1 MNIRKLLVLALSC
14 LCLPLFS
21 QEAALKL
28 RTVVIDPGHG
38 GHDSGCVS
46 RDRQTKEK
54 DLVLDI
60 GKRLAEKIRRECPD
74 VKVIMTRSDDRFIE
88 LYDRA
93 KIANKANA
101 NLFISIH
108 VDAVD
113 TRRNTNWRTVNGYT
127 VYTMGESKNNANME
141 TIKRENSVILLED
154 DYTTK
159 YQGFDPND
167 TESYIFFSLMQNAN
181 QEQSVHFG
189 EIVSREMGKGGPFR
203 HSKGIR
209 QAPFLVLWRTA
220 MPSVL
225 VECGYITSEGDLA
238 ALRSEEGRD
247 KIAARLCR
255 GFRLYK
261 AEYEGV
267 TLNLPEPVEEPTPE
281 PAPEPAPEPVTEPA
295 AQPVAAP
302 APAAQPA
309 ADTAAVRYGIQI
321 MASGKKLREGDPAL
335 KGLSAQAVP
344 SGVLYK
350 YIVSVSEK
358 LSTTRADLPA
368 VKKKFPDAF
377 LVKMDENGVTRVK

>member
-1 MNIRKLLVLALSC
+1 MDGMNTRKLLVLVLSC

-38 GHDSGCVS
+38 GHDAGCVS

-113 TRRNTNWRTVNGYT
+113 TRRNPNWRTVNGYT

-189 EIVSREMGKGGPFR
+189 EIVSREMGKNGPFR

-238 ALRSEEGRD
+238 TLRIEEGRD
-247 KIAARLCR
+247 LIAARLCR
-255 GFRLYK
+255 GFRIYK
-261 AEYEGV
+261 AEYEG
-267 TLNLPEPVEEPTPE
+267 TKLELEETK
-281 PAPEPAPEPVTEPA
+281 
-295 AQPVAAP
+295 
-302 APAAQPA
+302 PA

-321 MASGKKLREGDPAL
+321 MASGKRLREGDPAL
-335 KGLSAQAVP
+335 KGLSALAVP

-350 YIVSVSEK
+350 YIVSVSTE
-358 LSTTRADLPA
+358 LSTTRENLPS

-377 LVKMDENGVTRVK
+377 LVKMDENGVNRVK

>member
-1 MNIRKLLVLALSC
+1 MDGMNTRKLLVLVLSC

-38 GHDSGCVS
+38 GHDAGCVS

-113 TRRNTNWRTVNGYT
+113 TRRNPNWRTVNGYT

-189 EIVSREMGKGGPFR
+189 EIVSREMGKNGPFR

-238 ALRSEEGRD
+238 VLRTEEGRD
-247 KIAARLCR
+247 KIAARRCR
-255 GFRLYK
+255 GFRIYK
-261 AEYEGV
+261 AEYEG
-267 TLNLPEPVEEPTPE
+267 TKLELEEIKPE
-281 PAPEPAPEPVTEPA
+281 
-295 AQPVAAP
+295 
-302 APAAQPA
+302 

-321 MASGKKLREGDPAL
+321 MASGKRLREGDPAL

-350 YIVSVSEK
+350 YIVAVSTE
-358 LSTTRADLPA
+358 LSTTRENLPS

-377 LVKMDENGVTRVK
+377 LVKMDENGVNRVK

>member
-1 MNIRKLLVLALSC
+1 MDGMNTRKLLVLALSC

-38 GHDSGCVS
+38 GHDAGCVS

-113 TRRNTNWRTVNGYT
+113 TRRNPNWRTVNGYT

-189 EIVSREMGKGGPFR
+189 EIVSREMGNGGPFR

-238 ALRSEEGRD
+238 TLRTEEGRD
-247 KIAARLCR
+247 LIAARLCR
-255 GFRLYK
+255 GFRIYK
-261 AEYEGV
+261 AEYEG
-267 TLNLPEPVEEPTPE
+267 TKLELEETK
-281 PAPEPAPEPVTEPA
+281 
-295 AQPVAAP
+295 
-302 APAAQPA
+302 PA

-321 MASGKKLREGDPAL
+321 MASGKRLREGDPAL

-350 YIVSVSEK
+350 YIVSVSTE
-358 LSTTRADLPA
+358 LSTTRADLPV

>member
-1 MNIRKLLVLALSC
+1 MDGMNTRKLLVLVLSC

-38 GHDSGCVS
+38 GHDAGCVS

-113 TRRNTNWRTVNGYT
+113 TRRNPNWRTVNGYT

-189 EIVSREMGKGGPFR
+189 EIVSREMGKNGPFR

-238 ALRSEEGRD
+238 VLRTEEGRD
-247 KIAARLCR
+247 LIAARLCR
-255 GFRLYK
+255 GFRIYK
-261 AEYEGV
+261 AEYEG
-267 TLNLPEPVEEPTPE
+267 TKLELEETKPE
-281 PAPEPAPEPVTEPA
+281 
-295 AQPVAAP
+295 
-302 APAAQPA
+302 

-321 MASGKKLREGDPAL
+321 MASGKRLREGDPAL

-350 YIVSVSEK
+350 YIVSVSTE
-358 LSTTRADLPA
+358 LSTTRENLPS

-377 LVKMDENGVTRVK
+377 LVKMDENGVNRVK

>member
-1 MNIRKLLVLALSC
+1 MDGMNTRKLLVLVLSC

-38 GHDSGCVS
+38 GHDAGCVS

-113 TRRNTNWRTVNGYT
+113 TRRNPNWRTVNGYT

-189 EIVSREMGKGGPFR
+189 EIVSREMGNGGPFR

-209 QAPFLVLWRTA
+209 QAPFLVLWRTV

-238 ALRSEEGRD
+238 TLRTEEGRD
-247 KIAARLCR
+247 LIAARLCR
-255 GFRLYK
+255 GFRIYK
-261 AEYEGV
+261 AEYEG
-267 TLNLPEPVEEPTPE
+267 TKQELEETKPE
-281 PAPEPAPEPVTEPA
+281 
-295 AQPVAAP
+295 
-302 APAAQPA
+302 

-321 MASGKKLREGDPAL
+321 MASGKRLREGDPAL

-350 YIVSVSEK
+350 YIVSVSTE
-358 LSTTRADLPA
+358 LSTTRENLPS

-377 LVKMDENGVTRVK
+377 LVKMDENGVNRVK

>member
-1 MNIRKLLVLALSC
+1 MDGMNTRKLLVLVLSC

-38 GHDSGCVS
+38 GHDAGCVS

-113 TRRNTNWRTVNGYT
+113 TRRNPNWRTVNGYT

-189 EIVSREMGKGGPFR
+189 EIVSREMGKNGPFR

-209 QAPFLVLWRTA
+209 QAPFLVLWLVLWCTA

-238 ALRSEEGRD
+238 TLRTEEGRD
-247 KIAARLCR
+247 LIAARLCR
-255 GFRLYK
+255 GFRIYK
-261 AEYEGV
+261 AEYEG
-267 TLNLPEPVEEPTPE
+267 TKLAAEGPKEET
-281 PAPEPAPEPVTEPA
+281 VEPA
-295 AQPVAAP
+295 AEAVKPE
-302 APAAQPA
+302 

-321 MASGKKLREGDPAL
+321 MASGKRLREGDPAL
-335 KGLSAQAVP
+335 KGLSA
-344 SGVLYK
+344 LYK
-350 YIVSVSEK
+350 YIVAVSTE
-358 LSTTRADLPA
+358 LSTTRENLPS

-377 LVKMDENGVTRVK
+377 LVKMDENGVNRVK

>member
-1 MNIRKLLVLALSC
+1 MDGMNTRKLLVLVLSC

-38 GHDSGCVS
+38 GHDAGCVS

-113 TRRNTNWRTVNGYT
+113 TRRNPNWRTVNGYT

-189 EIVSREMGKGGPFR
+189 EIVSREMGKNGPFR

-238 ALRSEEGRD
+238 TLRTEEGRD
-247 KIAARLCR
+247 LIAARLCR
-255 GFRLYK
+255 GFRIYK
-261 AEYEGV
+261 AEYEG
-267 TLNLPEPVEEPTPE
+267 TKQELEETK
-281 PAPEPAPEPVTEPA
+281 
-295 AQPVAAP
+295 
-302 APAAQPA
+302 PA

-321 MASGKKLREGDPAL
+321 MASGKRLREGDPAL

-350 YIVSVSEK
+350 YIVSVSTE
-358 LSTTRADLPA
+358 LSTTRENLPS

-377 LVKMDENGVTRVK
+377 LVKMDENGVNRVK

>member
-1 MNIRKLLVLALSC
+1 MDGMNTRKLLVLVLSC

-38 GHDSGCVS
+38 GHDAGCVS

-113 TRRNTNWRTVNGYT
+113 TRRNPNWRTVNGYT

-189 EIVSREMGKGGPFR
+189 EIVSREMGKNGPFR

-238 ALRSEEGRD
+238 VLRTEEGRD

-255 GFRLYK
+255 GFRIYK
-261 AEYEGV
+261 AEYEG
-267 TLNLPEPVEEPTPE
+267 TKQELEETK
-281 PAPEPAPEPVTEPA
+281 
-295 AQPVAAP
+295 
-302 APAAQPA
+302 PA

-321 MASGKKLREGDPAL
+321 MASGKRLREGDPAL

-350 YIVSVSEK
+350 YIVSVSTE
-358 LSTTRADLPA
+358 LSTTRENLPS

-377 LVKMDENGVTRVK
+377 LVKMDENGVNRVK

>member
-1 MNIRKLLVLALSC
+1 MNTRKLLVLALSC

-38 GHDSGCVS
+38 GHDAGCVS

-74 VKVIMTRSDDRFIE
+74 VKVIMTRSDDRFVE

-113 TRRNTNWRTVNGYT
+113 TRKNTHWRTVNGYT

-189 EIVSREMGKGGPFR
+189 EIVSREMGEGGPFR

-225 VECGYITSEGDLA
+225 VECGYITNEGDLA
-238 ALRSEEGRD
+238 ALRTEEGRD

-255 GFRLYK
+255 GFRVYK
-261 AEYEGV
+261 AEYEGTSV
-267 TLNLPEPVEEPTPE
+267 EPEGKKPVPEKAVPEKTVEAPAGEGEPEPRTKV
-281 PAPEPAPEPVTEPA
+281 PAGVDA
-295 AQPVAAP
+295 
-302 APAAQPA
+302 
-309 ADTAAVRYGIQI
+309 AAVRYGIQI
-321 MASGKKLREGDPAL
+321 MASGKKLKEGDPAM
-335 KGLSAQAVP
+335 KGLKAEAVRVG
-344 SGVLYK
+344 SLFK
-350 YIVSVSEK
+350 YIVSVSPE
-358 LSTTRADLPA
+358 LSTTKADLPA
-368 VKKKFPDAF
+368 VRKKFPDAF
-377 LVKMDENGVTRVK
+377 LVQLDENGVNRIR

>member
-1 MNIRKLLVLALSC
+1 
-14 LCLPLFS
+14 
-21 QEAALKL
+21 
-28 RTVVIDPGHG
+28 
-38 GHDSGCVS
+38 
-46 RDRQTKEK
+46 
-54 DLVLDI
+54 
-60 GKRLAEKIRRECPD
+60 
-74 VKVIMTRSDDRFIE
+74 MTRSDDRFIE

-113 TRRNTNWRTVNGYT
+113 TRRNPNWRTVNGYT

-189 EIVSREMGKGGPFR
+189 EIVSREMGKNGPFR

-238 ALRSEEGRD
+238 VLRTEEGRD

-255 GFRLYK
+255 GFRIYK
-261 AEYEGV
+261 AEYEGTV
-267 TLNLPEPVEEPTPE
+267 LDIAEPVS
-281 PAPEPAPEPVTEPA
+281 
-295 AQPVAAP
+295 PVADP
-302 APAAQPA
+302 VKQVS
-309 ADTAAVRYGIQI
+309 DTAAVRYGIQI
-321 MASGKKLREGDPAL
+321 MASGKRLREGDPAL

-350 YIVSVSEK
+350 YIVSVSTE
-358 LSTTRADLPA
+358 LSTTRENLPS

-377 LVKMDENGVTRVK
+377 LVKMDENGVNRVK

>member
-1 MNIRKLLVLALSC
+1 MDGMNTRKLLVLVLSC

-38 GHDSGCVS
+38 GHDAGCVS

-113 TRRNTNWRTVNGYT
+113 TRRNPNWRTVNGYT

-189 EIVSREMGKGGPFR
+189 EIVSREMGKNGPFR

-238 ALRSEEGRD
+238 VLRAEEGRD

-255 GFRLYK
+255 GFRIYK
-261 AEYEGV
+261 AEYEG
-267 TLNLPEPVEEPTPE
+267 TKLELEEIKPE
-281 PAPEPAPEPVTEPA
+281 
-295 AQPVAAP
+295 
-302 APAAQPA
+302 

-321 MASGKKLREGDPAL
+321 MASGKRLREGDPAL

-350 YIVSVSEK
+350 YIVSVSTE
-358 LSTTRADLPA
+358 LSTTRADLPS

-377 LVKMDENGVTRVK
+377 LVKMDENGVIRFK

>member
-1 MNIRKLLVLALSC
+1 MDGMNTRKLLVLVLSC

-38 GHDSGCVS
+38 GHDAGCVS

-113 TRRNTNWRTVNGYT
+113 TRRNPNWRTVNGYT
-127 VYTMGESKNNANME
+127 GYTMGESKNNANME

-189 EIVSREMGKGGPFR
+189 EIVSREMGKNGPFR

-238 ALRSEEGRD
+238 VLRTEEGRD

-255 GFRLYK
+255 GFRIYK
-261 AEYEGV
+261 AEYEG
-267 TLNLPEPVEEPTPE
+267 TKLELEETKPE
-281 PAPEPAPEPVTEPA
+281 
-295 AQPVAAP
+295 
-302 APAAQPA
+302 

-321 MASGKKLREGDPAL
+321 MASGKRLREGDPAL

-350 YIVSVSEK
+350 YIVSVSTE
-358 LSTTRADLPA
+358 LSTTRENLPS

-377 LVKMDENGVTRVK
+377 LVKMDENGVNRVK

>member
-1 MNIRKLLVLALSC
+1 MDGMNTRKLLVLVLSC

-38 GHDSGCVS
+38 GHDAGCVS

-113 TRRNTNWRTVNGYT
+113 TRRNPNWRTVNGYT

-189 EIVSREMGKGGPFR
+189 EIVSREMGKNGPFR

-238 ALRSEEGRD
+238 VLRTEEGRD

-255 GFRLYK
+255 GFRIYK
-261 AEYEGV
+261 AEYEG
-267 TLNLPEPVEEPTPE
+267 TKQELEEIKPE
-281 PAPEPAPEPVTEPA
+281 
-295 AQPVAAP
+295 
-302 APAAQPA
+302 

-321 MASGKKLREGDPAL
+321 MASGKRLREGDPAL
-335 KGLSAQAVP
+335 KGLSALAVP

-350 YIVSVSEK
+350 YIVSVSTE
-358 LSTTRADLPA
+358 LSTTRENLPS

-377 LVKMDENGVTRVK
+377 LVKMDENGVNRVK

>member
-1 MNIRKLLVLALSC
+1 MNTRKLLVLVLSC

-38 GHDSGCVS
+38 GHDAGCVS

-113 TRRNTNWRTVNGYT
+113 TRRNPNWRTVNGYT

-189 EIVSREMGKGGPFR
+189 EIVSREMGKNGPFR

-209 QAPFLVLWRTA
+209 QAPFLVLWCTA

-238 ALRSEEGRD
+238 TLRTEEGRD
-247 KIAARLCR
+247 LIAARLCR
-255 GFRLYK
+255 GFRIYK
-261 AEYEGV
+261 AEYEG
-267 TLNLPEPVEEPTPE
+267 TKL
-281 PAPEPAPEPVTEPA
+281 A
-295 AQPVAAP
+295 
-302 APAAQPA
+302 
-309 ADTAAVRYGIQI
+309 I
-321 MASGKKLREGDPAL
+321 MASGKRLREGDPAL

-350 YIVSVSEK
+350 YIVAVSTE
-358 LSTTRADLPA
+358 LSTTRENLPS

-377 LVKMDENGVTRVK
+377 LVKMDENGVNRVK

>member
-1 MNIRKLLVLALSC
+1 MNTRKLLVLVLSC

-38 GHDSGCVS
+38 GHDAGCVS

-113 TRRNTNWRTVNGYT
+113 TRRNPNWRTVNGYT

-189 EIVSREMGKGGPFR
+189 EIVSREMGKNGPFR

-238 ALRSEEGRD
+238 TLRTEEGRD
-247 KIAARLCR
+247 LIAARLCR
-255 GFRLYK
+255 GFRIYK
-261 AEYEGV
+261 AEYEG
-267 TLNLPEPVEEPTPE
+267 TKQELEETK
-281 PAPEPAPEPVTEPA
+281 
-295 AQPVAAP
+295 
-302 APAAQPA
+302 PA

-321 MASGKKLREGDPAL
+321 MASGKRLREGDPAL

-350 YIVSVSEK
+350 YIVSVSTE
-358 LSTTRADLPA
+358 LSTTRENLPS

-377 LVKMDENGVTRVK
+377 LVKMDENGVNRVK

>member
-1 MNIRKLLVLALSC
+1 MDGMNTRKLLVLVLSC

-38 GHDSGCVS
+38 GHDAGCVS

-113 TRRNTNWRTVNGYT
+113 TRRNPNWRTVNGYT

-189 EIVSREMGKGGPFR
+189 EIVSRERGKNGPFR

-238 ALRSEEGRD
+238 VLRTEEGRD

-255 GFRLYK
+255 GFRIYK
-261 AEYEGV
+261 AEYEG
-267 TLNLPEPVEEPTPE
+267 TKLELEETKPE
-281 PAPEPAPEPVTEPA
+281 
-295 AQPVAAP
+295 
-302 APAAQPA
+302 

-321 MASGKKLREGDPAL
+321 MASGKRLREGDPAL

-350 YIVSVSEK
+350 YIVSVSTE
-358 LSTTRADLPA
+358 LSTTRENLPS

-377 LVKMDENGVTRVK
+377 LVKMDENGVNRVK

>member
-1 MNIRKLLVLALSC
+1 MDGMNTRKLLVLVLSC

-38 GHDSGCVS
+38 GHDAGCVS

-113 TRRNTNWRTVNGYT
+113 TRRNPNWRTVNGYT

-189 EIVSREMGKGGPFR
+189 EIVSREMGKNGPFR

-238 ALRSEEGRD
+238 TLRTEEGRD
-247 KIAARLCR
+247 LIAARLCR
-255 GFRLYK
+255 GFRIYK
-261 AEYEGV
+261 AEYEG
-267 TLNLPEPVEEPTPE
+267 TKQELEEIKPE
-281 PAPEPAPEPVTEPA
+281 
-295 AQPVAAP
+295 
-302 APAAQPA
+302 

-321 MASGKKLREGDPAL
+321 MASGKMLHKGDPAL

-350 YIVSVSEK
+350 YIVSVSTE
-358 LSTTRADLPA
+358 LSTTRENLPS

-377 LVKMDENGVTRVK
+377 LVKMDENGVNRVK

>member
-1 MNIRKLLVLALSC
+1 MDGMNTRKLLVLVLSC

-38 GHDSGCVS
+38 GHDAGCVS

-60 GKRLAEKIRRECPD
+60 GKRLAEKIRRECLD

-113 TRRNTNWRTVNGYT
+113 TRRNPNWRTVNGYT

-189 EIVSREMGKGGPFR
+189 EIVSREMGKNGPFR

-238 ALRSEEGRD
+238 TLRTEEGRD
-247 KIAARLCR
+247 LIAARLCR
-255 GFRLYK
+255 GFRIYK
-261 AEYEGV
+261 AEYEG
-267 TLNLPEPVEEPTPE
+267 TKQELEETKLAAEGPKAET
-281 PAPEPAPEPVTEPA
+281 VEPA
-295 AQPVAAP
+295 AEAVK
-302 APAAQPA
+302 PA

-321 MASGKKLREGDPAL
+321 MASGKRLREGDPAL

-350 YIVSVSEK
+350 YIVSVSTE
-358 LSTTRADLPA
+358 LSTTRENLPS

-377 LVKMDENGVTRVK
+377 LVKMDENGVNRVK

>member
-1 MNIRKLLVLALSC
+1 MNIQKLLVLALSC

-108 VDAVD
+108 VDAID

-238 ALRSEEGRD
+238 VLRTEEGRD

-267 TLNLPEPVEEPTPE
+267 TLNLPEPVEEP
-281 PAPEPAPEPVTEPA
+281 
-295 AQPVAAP
+295 

-321 MASGKKLREGDPAL
+321 MASGKKLRNGDPAL

-358 LSTTRADLPA
+358 LSTTRADLPV

-377 LVKMDENGVTRVK
+377 LVKMDENGVNRVK

>member
-38 GHDSGCVS
+38 G
-46 RDRQTKEK
+46 
-54 DLVLDI
+54 VLDI

-238 ALRSEEGRD
+238 ALRTEEGRD

-267 TLNLPEPVEEPTPE
+267 TLNLPEPVEEPVE
-281 PAPEPAPEPVTEPA
+281 E
-295 AQPVAAP
+295 
-302 APAAQPA
+302 PA

>member
-1 MNIRKLLVLALSC
+1 MNTRKLLVLVLSC

-38 GHDSGCVS
+38 GHDAGCVS

-113 TRRNTNWRTVNGYT
+113 TRRNPNWRTVNGYT

-189 EIVSREMGKGGPFR
+189 EIVSREMGKNGPFR
-203 HSKGIR
+203 QSKGIR

-238 ALRSEEGRD
+238 VLRTEEGRD

-255 GFRLYK
+255 GFRIYK
-261 AEYEGV
+261 AEYEG
-267 TLNLPEPVEEPTPE
+267 TKLELEETK
-281 PAPEPAPEPVTEPA
+281 
-295 AQPVAAP
+295 
-302 APAAQPA
+302 PA

-321 MASGKKLREGDPAL
+321 MASGKRLREGDPAL

-350 YIVSVSEK
+350 YIVSVSTE
-358 LSTTRADLPA
+358 LSTTRENLPS

-377 LVKMDENGVTRVK
+377 LVKMDENGVNRVK

>member
-1 MNIRKLLVLALSC
+1 MDGMNTRKLLVLVLSC

-38 GHDSGCVS
+38 GHDAGCVS

-113 TRRNTNWRTVNGYT
+113 TRRNPNWRTVNGYT

-189 EIVSREMGKGGPFR
+189 EIVSREMGNGGPFR

-238 ALRSEEGRD
+238 VLRTEEGRD

-255 GFRLYK
+255 GFRIYK
-261 AEYEGV
+261 AEYEG
-267 TLNLPEPVEEPTPE
+267 TKQELEETK
-281 PAPEPAPEPVTEPA
+281 
-295 AQPVAAP
+295 
-302 APAAQPA
+302 PA

-321 MASGKKLREGDPAL
+321 MASGKRLREGDPAL

-350 YIVSVSEK
+350 YIVSVSTE
-358 LSTTRADLPA
+358 LSTTRENLPS

-377 LVKMDENGVTRVK
+377 LVKMDENGVNRVK

>member
-1 MNIRKLLVLALSC
+1 MDGMNTRKLLVLVLSC

-38 GHDSGCVS
+38 GHDAGCVS

-113 TRRNTNWRTVNGYT
+113 TRRNPNWRTVNGYT

-189 EIVSREMGKGGPFR
+189 EIVSREMGKNGPFR

-238 ALRSEEGRD
+238 TLRTEEGRD
-247 KIAARLCR
+247 LIAARLCR
-255 GFRLYK
+255 GFRIYK
-261 AEYEGV
+261 AEYEG
-267 TLNLPEPVEEPTPE
+267 TKLELEETK
-281 PAPEPAPEPVTEPA
+281 
-295 AQPVAAP
+295 
-302 APAAQPA
+302 PA

-321 MASGKKLREGDPAL
+321 MASGKRLREGDPAL

-350 YIVSVSEK
+350 YIVSVSTE
-358 LSTTRADLPA
+358 LSTTRENLPS

-377 LVKMDENGVTRVK
+377 LVKMDENGVNRIK

>member
-1 MNIRKLLVLALSC
+1 MNTRKLLVLVLSC

-38 GHDSGCVS
+38 GHDAGCVS

-113 TRRNTNWRTVNGYT
+113 TRRNPNWRTVNGYT

-189 EIVSREMGKGGPFR
+189 EIVSREMGKNGPFR

-238 ALRSEEGRD
+238 VLRTEEGRD
-247 KIAARLCR
+247 KIAARLCW
-255 GFRLYK
+255 GFRIYK
-261 AEYEGV
+261 AEYEG
-267 TLNLPEPVEEPTPE
+267 TKQELEEIKPE
-281 PAPEPAPEPVTEPA
+281 
-295 AQPVAAP
+295 
-302 APAAQPA
+302 

-321 MASGKKLREGDPAL
+321 MASGKRLREGDPAL

-350 YIVSVSEK
+350 YIVSVSTE
-358 LSTTRADLPA
+358 LSTTRENLPS

-377 LVKMDENGVTRVK
+377 LVKMDENGVNRVK

>member
-1 MNIRKLLVLALSC
+1 MDGMNTRKLLVLVLSC

-38 GHDSGCVS
+38 GHDAGCVS

-113 TRRNTNWRTVNGYT
+113 TRRNPNWRTVNGYT

-189 EIVSREMGKGGPFR
+189 EIVSREMGKNGPFR

-238 ALRSEEGRD
+238 VLRTEEGRD

-255 GFRLYK
+255 GFRIYK
-261 AEYEGV
+261 AEYEG
-267 TLNLPEPVEEPTPE
+267 TKLELEETK
-281 PAPEPAPEPVTEPA
+281 
-295 AQPVAAP
+295 
-302 APAAQPA
+302 PA

-321 MASGKKLREGDPAL
+321 MASGKRLREGDPAL

-350 YIVSVSEK
+350 YIVSVSTE
-358 LSTTRADLPA
+358 LSTPRENLPS

-377 LVKMDENGVTRVK
+377 LVKMDENGVNRVK

>member
-1 MNIRKLLVLALSC
+1 MDGMNTRKLLVLVLSC

-38 GHDSGCVS
+38 GHDAGCVS

-113 TRRNTNWRTVNGYT
+113 TRRNPNWRTVNGYT

-189 EIVSREMGKGGPFR
+189 EIVSREMGKNGPFR

-238 ALRSEEGRD
+238 TLRTEEGRD
-247 KIAARLCR
+247 LIAARLCR
-255 GFRLYK
+255 GFRIYK
-261 AEYEGV
+261 AEYEG
-267 TLNLPEPVEEPTPE
+267 TKLELEETK
-281 PAPEPAPEPVTEPA
+281 
-295 AQPVAAP
+295 
-302 APAAQPA
+302 PA

-321 MASGKKLREGDPAL
+321 MASGKRLREGDPAL

-350 YIVSVSEK
+350 YIVSVSTE
-358 LSTTRADLPA
+358 LSTTRENLPS

-377 LVKMDENGVTRVK
+377 LVKMDENGVNRVK

>member
-1 MNIRKLLVLALSC
+1 MNTRKLLVLVLSC

-38 GHDSGCVS
+38 GHDAGCVS

-113 TRRNTNWRTVNGYT
+113 TRRNPNWRTVNGYT

-189 EIVSREMGKGGPFR
+189 EIVSREMGKNGPFR

-238 ALRSEEGRD
+238 VLRTEEGRD

-255 GFRLYK
+255 GFRIYK
-261 AEYEGV
+261 AEYEG
-267 TLNLPEPVEEPTPE
+267 TKLELEETK
-281 PAPEPAPEPVTEPA
+281 
-295 AQPVAAP
+295 
-302 APAAQPA
+302 PA

-321 MASGKKLREGDPAL
+321 MASGKRLREGDPAL

-350 YIVSVSEK
+350 YIVSVSTE
-358 LSTTRADLPA
+358 LSTTRENLPS

-377 LVKMDENGVTRVK
+377 LVKMDENGVNRVK

>member
-1 MNIRKLLVLALSC
+1 MNTRKLLVLVLSC

-38 GHDSGCVS
+38 GHDAGCVS

-113 TRRNTNWRTVNGYT
+113 TRRNPNWRTVNGYT

-189 EIVSREMGKGGPFR
+189 EIVSREMGKNGPFR

-238 ALRSEEGRD
+238 TLRTEEGRD
-247 KIAARLCR
+247 LIAARLCR
-255 GFRLYK
+255 GFRIYK
-261 AEYEGV
+261 AEYEG
-267 TLNLPEPVEEPTPE
+267 TKLELEETK
-281 PAPEPAPEPVTEPA
+281 
-295 AQPVAAP
+295 
-302 APAAQPA
+302 PA

-321 MASGKKLREGDPAL
+321 MASGKRLREGDPAL

-350 YIVSVSEK
+350 YIVSVSTE
-358 LSTTRADLPA
+358 LSTTRENLPS

-377 LVKMDENGVTRVK
+377 LVKMDENGVNRVK

>member
-1 MNIRKLLVLALSC
+1 MNTRKLLVLVLSC

-38 GHDSGCVS
+38 GHDAGCVS

-113 TRRNTNWRTVNGYT
+113 TRRNPNWRTVNGYT

-189 EIVSREMGKGGPFR
+189 EIVSREMGKNGPFR

-238 ALRSEEGRD
+238 TLRTEEGRD
-247 KIAARLCR
+247 LIAARLCR
-255 GFRLYK
+255 GFRIYK
-261 AEYEGV
+261 AEYEG
-267 TLNLPEPVEEPTPE
+267 TKLELEETK
-281 PAPEPAPEPVTEPA
+281 
-295 AQPVAAP
+295 
-302 APAAQPA
+302 PA

-321 MASGKKLREGDPAL
+321 MASGKRLREGDPAL

-350 YIVSVSEK
+350 YIVAVSTE
-358 LSTTRADLPA
+358 LSTTRENLPS

-377 LVKMDENGVTRVK
+377 LVKMDENGVNRVK

>member
-1 MNIRKLLVLALSC
+1 MDGMNTRKLLVLVLSC

-38 GHDSGCVS
+38 GHDAGCVS

-60 GKRLAEKIRRECPD
+60 GKRLAEKIRSECPD

-113 TRRNTNWRTVNGYT
+113 TRRNPNWRTVNGYT

-189 EIVSREMGKGGPFR
+189 EIVSREMGNGGPFR

-238 ALRSEEGRD
+238 VLRTEEGRD

-255 GFRLYK
+255 GFRIYK
-261 AEYEGV
+261 AEYEG
-267 TLNLPEPVEEPTPE
+267 TKLELEETK
-281 PAPEPAPEPVTEPA
+281 
-295 AQPVAAP
+295 
-302 APAAQPA
+302 PA

-321 MASGKKLREGDPAL
+321 MASGKRLREGDPAL

-350 YIVSVSEK
+350 YIVSVSTE
-358 LSTTRADLPA
+358 LSTTRENLPS

-377 LVKMDENGVTRVK
+377 LVKMDENGVNRVK

>member
-1 MNIRKLLVLALSC
+1 MDGMNTRKLLVLVLSC

-38 GHDSGCVS
+38 GHDAGCVS

-113 TRRNTNWRTVNGYT
+113 TRRNPNWRTVNGYT

-189 EIVSREMGKGGPFR
+189 EIVSREMGNGGPFR

-238 ALRSEEGRD
+238 VLRTEEGRD

-255 GFRLYK
+255 GFRIYK
-261 AEYEGV
+261 AEYEG
-267 TLNLPEPVEEPTPE
+267 TKLELEETKPE
-281 PAPEPAPEPVTEPA
+281 
-295 AQPVAAP
+295 
-302 APAAQPA
+302 

-321 MASGKKLREGDPAL
+321 MASGKRLREGDPAL

-350 YIVSVSEK
+350 YIVSVSTE
-358 LSTTRADLPA
+358 LSTTRENLPS

-377 LVKMDENGVTRVK
+377 LVKMDENGVNRVK

>member
-1 MNIRKLLVLALSC
+1 MDGMNTRKLLVLVLSC

-38 GHDSGCVS
+38 GHDAGCVS

-113 TRRNTNWRTVNGYT
+113 TRRNPNWRTVNGYT

-189 EIVSREMGKGGPFR
+189 EIVSREMGNGGPFR

-238 ALRSEEGRD
+238 TLRTEEGRNL
-247 KIAARLCR
+247 IAARLCR
-255 GFRLYK
+255 GFRIYK
-261 AEYEGV
+261 AEYEG
-267 TLNLPEPVEEPTPE
+267 TKLELEETK
-281 PAPEPAPEPVTEPA
+281 
-295 AQPVAAP
+295 
-302 APAAQPA
+302 PA

-321 MASGKKLREGDPAL
+321 MASGKRLREGDPAL

-350 YIVSVSEK
+350 YIVSVSTE
-358 LSTTRADLPA
+358 LSTTRENLPS

-377 LVKMDENGVTRVK
+377 LVKMDENGVNRIK

>member
-1 MNIRKLLVLALSC
+1 MDGMNTRKLLVLVLSC

-38 GHDSGCVS
+38 GHDAGCVS

-113 TRRNTNWRTVNGYT
+113 TRRNPNWRTVNGYT

-189 EIVSREMGKGGPFR
+189 EIVSREMGNGGPFR

-238 ALRSEEGRD
+238 VLRTEEGRD

-255 GFRLYK
+255 GFRIYK
-261 AEYEGV
+261 AEYEG
-267 TLNLPEPVEEPTPE
+267 TKLELEETKPE
-281 PAPEPAPEPVTEPA
+281 
-295 AQPVAAP
+295 
-302 APAAQPA
+302 

-321 MASGKKLREGDPAL
+321 MASGKRLREGDPAL
-335 KGLSAQAVP
+335 KGLSARAVP

-350 YIVSVSEK
+350 YIVSVSTE
-358 LSTTRADLPA
+358 LSTTRENLPS

-377 LVKMDENGVTRVK
+377 LVKMDENGVNRVK

>member
-1 MNIRKLLVLALSC
+1 MDGMNTRKLLVLVLSC

-21 QEAALKL
+21 QDAALKL

-38 GHDSGCVS
+38 GHDAGCVS

-113 TRRNTNWRTVNGYT
+113 TRRNPNWRTVNGYT

-189 EIVSREMGKGGPFR
+189 EIVSREMGKNGPFR

-238 ALRSEEGRD
+238 VLRTEEGRD

-255 GFRLYK
+255 GFRIYK
-261 AEYEGV
+261 AEYEG
-267 TLNLPEPVEEPTPE
+267 TKLELEETK
-281 PAPEPAPEPVTEPA
+281 
-295 AQPVAAP
+295 
-302 APAAQPA
+302 PA

-321 MASGKKLREGDPAL
+321 MASGKRLREGDPAL

-350 YIVSVSEK
+350 YIVSVSTE
-358 LSTTRADLPA
+358 LSTTRENLPS

-377 LVKMDENGVTRVK
+377 LVKMDENGVNRIK

>member
-1 MNIRKLLVLALSC
+1 MDGMNTRKLLVLVLSC

-38 GHDSGCVS
+38 GHDAGCVS

-113 TRRNTNWRTVNGYT
+113 TRRNPNWRTVNGYT

-189 EIVSREMGKGGPFR
+189 EIVSREMGKNGPFR

-238 ALRSEEGRD
+238 TLRTEEGRD
-247 KIAARLCR
+247 LIAARLCR
-255 GFRLYK
+255 GFRIYK
-261 AEYEGV
+261 AEYEG
-267 TLNLPEPVEEPTPE
+267 TKLELEETK
-281 PAPEPAPEPVTEPA
+281 
-295 AQPVAAP
+295 
-302 APAAQPA
+302 PA

-321 MASGKKLREGDPAL
+321 MASGKRLREGDPAL
-335 KGLSAQAVP
+335 KGLSALAVP

-350 YIVSVSEK
+350 YIVSVSTE
-358 LSTTRADLPA
+358 LSTTRENLPS

-377 LVKMDENGVTRVK
+377 LVKMDENGVNRVK

>member
-1 MNIRKLLVLALSC
+1 MDGMNTRKLLVLVLSC

-38 GHDSGCVS
+38 GHDAGCVS

-113 TRRNTNWRTVNGYT
+113 TRRNPNWRTVNGYT

-189 EIVSREMGKGGPFR
+189 EIVSREMGNGGPFR

-209 QAPFLVLWRTA
+209 QAPFLVLWRTV

-238 ALRSEEGRD
+238 TLRTEEGRD
-247 KIAARLCR
+247 LIAARLCR
-255 GFRLYK
+255 GFRIYK
-261 AEYEGV
+261 AEYEG
-267 TLNLPEPVEEPTPE
+267 TKQELEETK
-281 PAPEPAPEPVTEPA
+281 
-295 AQPVAAP
+295 
-302 APAAQPA
+302 PA

-321 MASGKKLREGDPAL
+321 MASGKRLREGDPAL

-350 YIVSVSEK
+350 YIVSVSTE
-358 LSTTRADLPA
+358 LSTTRENLPS

-377 LVKMDENGVTRVK
+377 LVKMDENGVNRVK

>member
-1 MNIRKLLVLALSC
+1 MDGMNTRKLLVLVLSC

-38 GHDSGCVS
+38 GHDAGCVS

-113 TRRNTNWRTVNGYT
+113 TRRNPNWRTVNGYT

-189 EIVSREMGKGGPFR
+189 EIVSREMGKNGPFR

-225 VECGYITSEGDLA
+225 
-238 ALRSEEGRD
+238 
-247 KIAARLCR
+247 AARLCR
-255 GFRLYK
+255 GFRIYK
-261 AEYEGV
+261 AEYEG
-267 TLNLPEPVEEPTPE
+267 TKLELEETKPE
-281 PAPEPAPEPVTEPA
+281 
-295 AQPVAAP
+295 
-302 APAAQPA
+302 

-321 MASGKKLREGDPAL
+321 MASGKRLREGDPAL

-350 YIVSVSEK
+350 YIVSVSTE
-358 LSTTRADLPA
+358 LSTTRENLPS

-377 LVKMDENGVTRVK
+377 LVKMDENGVNRVK

>member
-1 MNIRKLLVLALSC
+1 MNTRKLLVLVLSC

-38 GHDSGCVS
+38 GHDAGCVS

-113 TRRNTNWRTVNGYT
+113 TRRNPNWRTVNGYT

-141 TIKRENSVILLED
+141 TIKRENSVILLEG

-167 TESYIFFSLMQNAN
+167 TKSYIFFSLMQNAN

-189 EIVSREMGKGGPFR
+189 EIVSREMGKNGPFR

-238 ALRSEEGRD
+238 TLRTEEGRD
-247 KIAARLCR
+247 LIAARLCR
-255 GFRLYK
+255 GFRIYK
-261 AEYEGV
+261 AEYEG
-267 TLNLPEPVEEPTPE
+267 TKLELEETKPE
-281 PAPEPAPEPVTEPA
+281 
-295 AQPVAAP
+295 
-302 APAAQPA
+302 

-321 MASGKKLREGDPAL
+321 MASGKRLREGDPAL

-350 YIVSVSEK
+350 YIVSVSTE
-358 LSTTRADLPA
+358 LSTTRENLPS

-377 LVKMDENGVTRVK
+377 LVKMDENGVNRVK

>member
-1 MNIRKLLVLALSC
+1 MDGMNTRKLLVLVLSC

-38 GHDSGCVS
+38 GHDAGCVS

-113 TRRNTNWRTVNGYT
+113 TRRNPNWRTVNGYT

-189 EIVSREMGKGGPFR
+189 EIVSREMGKNGPFR

-238 ALRSEEGRD
+238 TLRTEEGRD
-247 KIAARLCR
+247 LIAARLCR
-255 GFRLYK
+255 GFRIYK
-261 AEYEGV
+261 AEYEG
-267 TLNLPEPVEEPTPE
+267 TKLELEETKPE
-281 PAPEPAPEPVTEPA
+281 
-295 AQPVAAP
+295 
-302 APAAQPA
+302 

-321 MASGKKLREGDPAL
+321 MASGKRLREGDPAL

-350 YIVSVSEK
+350 YIVAVSTE
-358 LSTTRADLPA
+358 LSTTRENLPS

-377 LVKMDENGVTRVK
+377 LVKMDENGVNRVK